1 MTVARI
7 ETLEQN
13 PIGRQL
19 YPSLG
24 FLEVARQ
31 IHFAMPLFPRPASI
45 PRAAVTWRFL
55 TRCDFSSAEPA
66 IPGASDAIQ
75 CY

>member
-1 MTVARI
+1 MTVGRI

-13 PIGRQL
+13 AIGRQL

-31 IHFAMPLFPRPASI
+31 IHYAMPLFPRAPADS
-45 PRAAVTWRFL
+45 PHRG
-55 TRCDFSSAEPA
+55 DSGDS
-66 IPGASDAIQ
+66 
-75 CY
+75 

>member
-31 IHFAMPLFPRPASI
+31 IHFAIPLFPR
-45 PRAAVTWRFL
+45 
-55 TRCDFSSAEPA
+55 AEVESPHH
-66 IPGASDAIQ
+66 GDAGDS
-75 CY
+75 

>member
-1 MTVARI
+1 MTVAKI

-24 FLEVARQ
+24 FQEVARQ
-31 IHFAMPLFPRPASI
+31 IHYAMPLVPRNTGRKARPS
-45 PRAAVTWRFL
+45 RQSDLETL
-55 TRCDFSSAEPA
+55 DFSSATQLADSWSERCDP
-66 IPGASDAIQ
+66 
-75 CY
+75 